1 MDTDSHTELAVSV
14 FSSVH
19 GQSVLLHITE
29 VAMTDGW
36 LKLVFV
42 KEILVSSNLNEKLI
56 SELHGEV
63 KPIETSYGSD
73 QREWIR
79 PN

>member
-1 MDTDSHTELAVSV
+1 
-14 FSSVH
+14 
-19 GQSVLLHITE
+19 
-29 VAMTDGW
+29 MTDGW

-73 QREWIR
+73 HAERMDPTQLIQAQCERKNLLTR
-79 PN
+79 KFLCRFQSQ